1 MWPIVELHFVFGAH
15 GRHLAL
21 ILHPAPCTLG
31 YFVAVAFFRVQN
43 VRVCPWG
50 LCGEGTSRRSWWRE
64 LAAVRSFRLGIA
76 RVVVQYVGPEN
87 LVISDNN
94 RLISRVTLANSQV
107 LLTAQ
112 ACKFACCI
120 QGRARG
126 RRRRPLRLSKV
137 SGRVGRHKI
146 QWQRHARRP
155 RGGAAKDAGA
165 VCGARQAHPGFLV
178 LEYH

>member
-1 MWPIVELHFVFGAH
+1 MWPIVELHFVFGAR

-31 YFVAVAFFRVQN
+31 YGGFFPCAECTSMSVGALWRRNFPQEQVARTRSYTKLSTRHCARRRTICGFR
-43 VRVCPWG
+43 
-50 LCGEGTSRRSWWRE
+50 
-64 LAAVRSFRLGIA
+64 
-76 RVVVQYVGPEN
+76 N

-107 LLTAQ
+107 LLTAK

>member
-1 MWPIVELHFVFGAH
+1 MWPIVELHFVFGAR
-15 GRHLAL
+15 GYHLTR

-31 YFVAVAFFRVQN
+31 CFAAVAFFP
-43 VRVCPWG
+43 CAE
-50 LCGEGTSRRSWWRE
+50 CTSMSVGALWRRSFPQE
-64 LAAVRSFRLGIA
+64 LVARTRSYTKLSTRHCA
-76 RVVVQYVGPEN
+76 RRRTICGSRK

-94 RLISRVTLANSQV
+94 RLISIVTLANSQV

-126 RRRRPLRLSKV
+126 RRRRPLRLSRV
-137 SGRVGRHKI
+137 SGPVGRHKI
-146 QWQRHARRP
+146 QWQRDARRP

-165 VCGARQAHPGFLV
+165 VCGA
-178 LEYH
+178 